1 MPGERTVRGA
11 GARPVALDGGS
22 FLGQPVSLGEAM
34 TDGAG
39 RLVILPGRGAA
50 YRHGHPSLTSYA
62 GNRRRR
68 VRRPDPRDGASRA
81 PAAGG
86 RRRRVI
92 TTPPN
97 YAPGMATGWSRST
110 TPYGRCS
117 CRAALST
124 RRR

>member
-1 MPGERTVRGA
+1 M
-11 GARPVALDGGS
+11 ALDGGS

-50 YRHGHPSLTSYA
+50 YRHGHPSLSHTPETA
-62 GNRRRR
+62 DDVCDGLIRAT
-68 VRRPDPRDGASRA
+68 VRL
-81 PAAGG
+81 G
-86 RRRRVI
+86 RRRLEADAAWVI

>member
-1 MPGERTVRGA
+1 
-11 GARPVALDGGS
+11 
-22 FLGQPVSLGEAM
+22 
-34 TDGAG
+34 
-39 RLVILPGRGAA
+39 
-50 YRHGHPSLTSYA
+50 RHGHPSLTSYA
-62 GNRRRR
+62 GNDGWADDVCDGLIRAT
-68 VRRPDPRDGASRA
+68 VRL
-81 PAAGG
+81 G
-86 RRRRVI
+86 RRRLEADAAWVI